1 MRAVGKVLGIV
12 AALFAAYVAY
22 WIYQDRRA
30 DSAANEFCNAL
41 AIGSRPSEAI
51 ERAKAA
57 GRRTIEKPD
66 GVAFLFQGPIFNAYV
81 CELSVADGKIARRQV
96 TAMED

>member
-1 MRAVGKVLGIV
+1 MRAVGEVLGIV

-30 DSAANEFCNAL
+30 ESAANEFCNAL

-66 GVAFLFQGPIFNAYV
+66 GVAFLFQGPIFNAYI
-81 CELSVADGKIARRQV
+81 CELSVADGKIARKQV